1 MDTISQDFAT
11 AIQNKFDAE
20 LEMAVIRGEKNAQ
33 FTPGY
38 EFTVEHGQK
47 FDRIV
52 MQRRNDTQG
61 YSRSVH
67 AFVEQATGKLIKAG
81 GWKAPQKDKSGLA
94 YRYDLST
101 PEGFK
106 EALNAADW
114 AGGYLYKK

>member
-1 MDTISQDFAT
+1 MDISQEFAT
-11 AIQNKFDAE
+11 ALQNKFAAE
-20 LEMAVIRGEKNAQ
+20 RELAILRGEKNAE
-33 FTPGY
+33 FASRY

-52 MQRRNDTQG
+52 QQRQG
-61 YSRSVH
+61 DAYGRSVH
-67 AFVEQATGKLIKAG
+67 AFVEQSTGKLIKAA

-106 EALNAADW
+106 QAVNAADW

>member
-1 MDTISQDFAT
+1 MDNISQEFAT

-20 LEMAVIRGEKNAQ
+20 RELAQLHGEKL
-33 FTPGY
+33 FSPGY

-52 MQRRNDTQG
+52 MQRRGDIYG
-61 YSRSVH
+61 RSVH

-106 EALNAADW
+106 EAVNAADW